1 MNYRLQDF
9 IKYIIPGLYVIF
21 FVFVWS
27 VLSSKHHLDTT
38 KLKDF
43 TNVIILLIP
52 FVGFV
57 IGYFIESMMTC
68 AEHLFYILG
77 GRRPSKTILDRKCKF
92 YIIPEDD
99 RNKIFHQHKISGG
112 SINNNFAGQIL
123 QTAKQKIDRES
134 VENFRMNSDREN
146 AIRELSRIKGN
157 CRNLVILS
165 KTFIDTMDKSYMKFT
180 QFHMDILNELDN
192 ENGVVRSPYFIEGC
206 YVVYS
211 IKNGCLTLWIFQDK
225 IDKYLSIPTYYICVS
240 PKDKIKGEGH
250 QLDCMILPLLDNCM
264 EANLRDYIDMV
275 LDYLCLRQWA
285 EVQLGKVS
293 STIKKEIKKNK
304 KTQIITEPG
313 LDYYIFDSKWYTEI
327 CNDEC
332 FLVSGHFRLQPYGDG
347 TKKLIWINEYT
358 KNGYHRKATIDK
370 VKDGDISLT

>member
-1 MNYRLQDF
+1 MKN
-9 IKYIIPGLYVIF
+9 
-21 FVFVWS
+21 
-27 VLSSKHHLDTT
+27 
-38 KLKDF
+38 
-43 TNVIILLIP
+43 
-52 FVGFV
+52 
-57 IGYFIESMMTC
+57 
-68 AEHLFYILG
+68 
-77 GRRPSKTILDRKCKF
+77 
-92 YIIPEDD
+92 
-99 RNKIFHQHKISGG
+99 HK
-112 SINNNFAGQIL
+112 SINDITLFRYLFNLDNRNLPQSILNWYNNIGSVV
-123 QTAKQKIDRES
+123 DSNRES
-134 VENFRMNSDREN
+134 

-157 CRNLVILS
+157 CRNLVIFS

-192 ENGVVRSPYFIEGC
+192 ENGIVRSPYFLEGC

-240 PKDKIKGEGH
+240 PKDKIKGEGQ

-285 EVQLGKVS
+285 EAQLGKVS
-293 STIKKEIKKNK
+293 STVKKEIKKNK
-304 KTQIITEPG
+304 KTQVITEPG
-313 LDYYIFDSKWYTEI
+313 LDYYLFDSKWYTEI

-332 FLVSGHFRLQPYGDG
+332 FQVSGHFRLQPYGDG
-347 TKKLIWINEYT
+347 TRKLIWINEYT

-370 VKDGDISLT
+370 VKDGDISLA